1 MIRKVVSV
9 KLFVIVIKKA
19 MHSSCTH
26 CLMQSRCVMCRN
38 FETQITSTLESLIKT
53 VTIEQTHMYTYVKEI
68 SHSNGFISYNKYVV
82 SKNKFIKSEIK
93 ILTQQEL

>member
-9 KLFVIVIKKA
+9 KWFVIVIKKV

-26 CLMQSRCVMCRN
+26 CLMQSRCVMCSN

-53 VTIEQTHMYTYVKEI
+53 VYIHK
-68 SHSNGFISYNKYVV
+68 SH
-82 SKNKFIKSEIK
+82 
-93 ILTQQEL
+93 ILWPITKLFDET